1 MYRKAQLRLD
11 TNIVKRTTCTFF
23 FRALKIYLCGITKN
37 GFKGVTFLKLS
48 ARKLKLFDTYV
59 CLCLPQK
66 KNATPKSMKRETLT
80 PYDFIRIREWRQHI
94 YNSVHTIRYIVQ
106 KKSEDIDDV
115 AYSTGLR
122 IMRLVDINTDRKLT
136 KATKKK
142 CLYIYIYLRKTK
154 KLYAEVTTHQIK

>member
-1 MYRKAQLRLD
+1 
-11 TNIVKRTTCTFF
+11 
-23 FRALKIYLCGITKN
+23 
-37 GFKGVTFLKLS
+37 
-48 ARKLKLFDTYV
+48 
-59 CLCLPQK
+59 
-66 KNATPKSMKRETLT
+66 MKRETLT

-94 YNSVHTIRYIVQ
+94 YNSVHKIRYIVQ

-142 CLYIYIYLRKTK
+142 CLYISSQNKKTLRRSDNSSNQMKSQIIY
-154 KLYAEVTTHQIK
+154 YQGHIF